1 MVQRTDS
8 AKVRINYFQPRHNA
22 GAFDW
27 RKNMAKK
34 TITLYGKEYK
44 FVASGIT
51 PRKFRNK
58 FKRDLLVEM
67 QHIYKDIDEK
77 TLEKLKN
84 GEIDK
89 EKIEVDNLNMELL
102 EDLAYIMCIDP
113 DKPDTV
119 EEWLEQF
126 ELMDSIDVVMT
137 AFELWEGG
145 ETTLE
150 EVVNDEGSAD
160 SGKNTQAVES

>member
-1 MVQRTDS
+1 
-8 AKVRINYFQPRHNA
+8 
-22 GAFDW
+22 
-27 RKNMAKK
+27 
-34 TITLYGKEYK
+34 
-44 FVASGIT
+44 
-51 PRKFRNK
+51 
-58 FKRDLLVEM
+58 
-67 QHIYKDIDEK
+67 
-77 TLEKLKN
+77 
-84 GEIDK
+84 
-89 EKIEVDNLNMELL
+89 MELL

-160 SGKNTQAVES
+160 SGKNMQAVES